1 MAEENR
7 ESTNI
12 KITPLLGQIRESYG
26 RLVYTHKTHEKEA
39 DRQHRFHL
47 RQQWGLIILTALGT
61 GSFLFSILEIIVPQ
75 PISTII
81 ISAVAIFT
89 TWISLAATTLK
100 FSEKSEEHRN
110 TASELWDV
118 RESYISLIADFMSGN
133 ITEDEA
139 RNRRDELQGTLHEIY
154 NGAPRTTSKSYKLAR
169 EGLKENEEL
178 FFTQDEIDLLLPQV
192 LRILGQGE

>member
-1 MAEENR
+1 MTEENH

-39 DRQHRFHL
+39 DRQHHFHL
-47 RQQWGLIILTALGT
+47 TQQWGLIILTALGT

-75 PISTII
+75 PISTVI
-81 ISAVAIFT
+81 ISTIAIFT
-89 TWISLAATTLK
+89 SWISLAATTLK
-100 FSEKSEEHRN
+100 FSENSEEHRN
-110 TASELWDV
+110 TAAELWDI
-118 RESYISLIADFMSGN
+118 RESYISLIADLISEN

-139 RNRRDELQGTLHEIY
+139 RNRRDELQGALREIY
-154 NGAPRTTSKSYKLAR
+154 SSAPRTTSNSYKLAQ

-178 FFTQDEIDLLLPQV
+178 FFTQEEIDLLLPQA
-192 LRILGQGE
+192 LRISGQGE